1 MGQPKPQH
9 KQGDTPRARG
19 SARVPTAHLARLEAA
34 RNKVAQLV
42 IDNPRYGPIFQRLE
56 REIELEHA
64 KLSDDLLVRAR
75 AVVAQNA
82 MGERSSATIS
92 NLPPSP

>member
-9 KQGDTPRARG
+9 KQGGTPRARG
-19 SARVPTAHLARLEAA
+19 SARVPAAHLARLEAA

-42 IDNPRYGPIFQRLE
+42 IDNPRYSPIFQRLE
-56 REIELEHA
+56 REIELERQ
-64 KLSDDLLVRAR
+64 KLSDDLLTRAR

-92 NLPPSP
+92 NFPPEP

>member
-1 MGQPKPQH
+1 
-9 KQGDTPRARG
+9 
-19 SARVPTAHLARLEAA
+19 VPAAHLARLEAA

-56 REIELEHA
+56 REIELERQ

-92 NLPPSP
+92 KLPPAP